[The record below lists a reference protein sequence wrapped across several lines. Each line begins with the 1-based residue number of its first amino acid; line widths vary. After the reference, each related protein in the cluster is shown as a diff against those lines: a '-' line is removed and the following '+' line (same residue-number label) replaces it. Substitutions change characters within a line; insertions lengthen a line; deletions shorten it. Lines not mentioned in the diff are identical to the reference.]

1 MPMYNLREYSSNY
14 SETKERLWFYSKVE
28 VTNFNAN
35 IANANIFKS
44 LKDRVK
50 ILGNTVAQPAPNV
63 GISILKNGTIAL
75 CH

>member
-44 LKDRVK
+44 LKDKVK
-50 ILGNTVAQPAPNV
+50 ILRNTVAQPAPNA
-63 GISILKNGTIAL
+63 GNGILKNATIAL